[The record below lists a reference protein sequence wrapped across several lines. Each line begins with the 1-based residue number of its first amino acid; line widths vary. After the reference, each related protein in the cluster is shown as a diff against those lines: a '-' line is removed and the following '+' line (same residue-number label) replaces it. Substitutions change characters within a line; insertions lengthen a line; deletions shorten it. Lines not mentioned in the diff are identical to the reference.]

1 MLQIIPSADEKCAS
15 NLSLLISMTVSS
27 SVVDCDAALLCKV
40 NNRKSIMKIIV

>member
-27 SVVDCDAALLCKV
+27 SVVDCDS
-40 NNRKSIMKIIV
+40 RIIMQS